1 MFRIRIRIGI
11 QPKMLDLDLDPD
23 PDLES
28 MNTDRKHW
36 KRLARLVSAEPPL
49 ICPNIANV
57 TDV

>member
-1 MFRIRIRIGI
+1 MDARIRIGI
-11 QPKMLDLDLDPD
+11 QPKMLDLDLDP
-23 PDLES
+23 ES

-36 KRLARLVSAEPPL
+36 KRLARLVSAELPL